1 MVFNTYEYIEFQ
13 HLVRSR
19 DGFIN
24 CVVLK
29 LSCQLEVRNRVITS
43 VTVYLTWHK
52 RYRIY
57 HIEYALGFNGLVHIS
72 SWWMLVIYWPQF
84 PRDSGRWSI
93 IWLQS
98 SNFNE
103 FNTKTVDNLEW
114 SLTMTWIM
122 YTIPVCTARVYSI
135 CFKQPEYPNHA
146 YVLGYHHGI
155 CNMFVPII
163 IYVHASLHKFF
174 ITLHKFWLVWKK
186 YYVIMYT

>member
-19 DGFIN
+19 D
-24 CVVLK
+24 
-29 LSCQLEVRNRVITS
+29 
-43 VTVYLTWHK
+43 
-52 RYRIY
+52 
-57 HIEYALGFNGLVHIS
+57 GFNGLVHIS

-146 YVLGYHHGI
+146 YVIEYHHGI

-163 IYVHASLHKFF
+163 IYVHAFQHTRFPRVKDRGSRERNTQVKVVKWRKSSNDMSHCIASL
-174 ITLHKFWLVWKK
+174 
-186 YYVIMYT
+186 